1 MKIEANTE
9 VDLSI
14 RQEVPK
20 IAGNHQKL
28 EGGEE
33 GCLHLRAFR
42 ETKVLLTP

>member
-28 EGGEE
+28 EGGKKDVFTSEPSE
-33 GCLHLRAFR
+33 RPRSC
-42 ETKVLLTP
+42 